1 MISDDNINLPI
12 SMHSNRCDTQLGS
25 AHPKS
30 VDPEPKS
37 VCGEAAADNT
47 NAEDEDKRREY
58 QRNFKTNDEYE
69 DEM

>member
-37 VCGEAAADNT
+37 VCE
-47 NAEDEDKRREY
+47 RREY